1 MTANLARPLDS
12 DRTPESASAPA
23 PVAGVQDDFVRGSRP
38 PATARARQAMV
49 EDYAAEQS
57 APIQPKTPDQGHKR
71 GALRPAQLIS
81 TRARHEAAAVERLFR
96 TADGGAAVLLAAL
109 AMMAA
114 HREGLLRAPVGDL
127 LPLAAGVCTLIWS
140 LRLSRAYGFEHRDGL
155 TPTLARVACAL
166 LTSAVAA
173 GLLAVTIQPPK
184 ADILAIE
191 VWFVLS
197 ALVLAISQVAWWRRL
212 AVWRASGRLT
222 PNIVVVG
229 ATDNARKLIEKARES
244 GKLAVLG
251 IFDDRLDRSPADVE
265 GVPVLGDTMA
275 LLGHRIMP
283 YVDRVVITVPPH
295 AQGRVRQLIEKLKV
309 LPNEISLFLD
319 FEGDAEQTA
328 ALSRL
333 AEQPL
338 ARVSGSGPDDRRVIA
353 KRLQDLVLGSLAL
366 VLAVPVMALVA
377 LAVRVDS
384 PGPVLFRQRRHG
396 FNNEEIVVWKFR
408 SMYHDCADTGATRQ
422 VMADDE
428 RVTRVGRFIR
438 QFSLDELPQLFN
450 VFKGEMSLVGP
461 RPHAIGMKTGE
472 VESAELVAEYAWRH
486 RMKPGVTGWAAV
498 HGSRGPVHTPE
509 DVRRRVELDVEYIE
523 RQSLWLDLY
532 ILSMTLPCL
541 LFGDREV
548 VR

>member
-1 MTANLARPLDS
+1 MTASLARPLDN
-12 DRTPESASAPA
+12 DRSPLESASGSAPSFDSAAITADPA
-23 PVAGVQDDFVRGSRP
+23 PSP
-38 PATARARQAMV
+38 ARARQAMV
-49 EDYAAEQS
+49 EDYAAERS
-57 APIQPKTPDQGHKR
+57 AAGAGVTAHKR
-71 GALRPAQLIS
+71 GALRPARLIS

-96 TADGGAAVLLAAL
+96 TADGAAAL
-109 AMMAA
+109 VLALVAMIVA
-114 HREGLLRAPVGDL
+114 HPEGVLKASVGSVI
-127 LPLAAGVCTLIWS
+127 PLAAGVFCLLWG
-140 LRLSRAYGFEHRDGL
+140 LRLVRAYGFEHREVL
-155 TPTLARVACAL
+155 ASTLARIASAL
-166 LTSAVAA
+166 LAGAVVSAALAA
-173 GLLAVTIQPPK
+173 LIRPPQ
-184 ADILAIE
+184 ADILATE

-197 ALVLAISQVAWWRRL
+197 ALALAVSQVVWWRRL
-212 AVWRASGRLT
+212 TQWRASGRLT

-244 GKLAVLG
+244 GRLAVLG
-251 IFDDRLDRSPADVE
+251 IFDDRLGRAPADVA

-309 LPNEISLFLD
+309 LPNEVSLFLD
-319 FEGDAEQTA
+319 FEGDADQSA

-333 AEQPL
+333 AETPL
-338 ARVSGSGPDDRRVIA
+338 ARVSGAGPDDDRVIA
-353 KRLQDLVLGSLAL
+353 KRIQDLVLGLIAL
-366 VLAVPVMALVA
+366 VPAVPIMGLVA
-377 LAVRVDS
+377 LAVTLDS

-408 SMYHDCADTGATRQ
+408 SMRHESADAHAARQ
-422 VMADDE
+422 VMADDD
-428 RVTRVGRFIR
+428 RVTRVGRVIR
-438 QFSLDELPQLFN
+438 KFSLDELPQLFN
-450 VFKGEMSLVGP
+450 VLKGEMSLVGP

-472 VESAELVAEYAWRH
+472 VESAKLVAEYAWRH

-509 DVRRRVELDVEYIE
+509 DVRLRVKLDVEYIE

-532 ILSMTLPCL
+532 ILAMTIPCL
-541 LFGDREV
+541 VLGDREA